1 MFVARWEGERGV
13 AGIGGP
19 LDHSHVGLTV
29 GSSACTRWF
38 TKPPKTYLEEGK
50 RQKKTTQTTRREGR
64 TTWGIGRVVLEAG
77 RDTHSLLH
85 FSPSE
90 MSLPKSTSTVYGAG
104 FTVPC
109 VGQKRDKCVKAW
121 TIWLA
126 RCQSL
131 QAGLA
136 GFGHR
141 TEHMWEAESSDVY
154 ARRCDATAM
163 RTRNKSDGDGAKAEQ
178 SASLHG
184 FPIWFLHVFLLH
196 MLTLFVFG
204 GVVSNPWTF

>member
-1 MFVARWEGERGV
+1 MPWCYVRASHVRRSVGGNEGLPR
-13 AGIGGP
+13 IGGP
-19 LDHSHVGLTV
+19 LDHSHIGLAV

-77 RDTHSLLH
+77 DTHSLLH

-131 QAGLA
+131 QVGLA
-136 GFGHR
+136 GFGIEQNTCGKPKAVTCMR
-141 TEHMWEAESSDVY
+141 GG
-154 ARRCDATAM
+154 AM
-163 RTRNKSDGDGAKAEQ
+163 PPR
-178 SASLHG
+178 
-184 FPIWFLHVFLLH
+184 
-196 MLTLFVFG
+196 
-204 GVVSNPWTF
+204 